1 MYHTTLRGIF
11 TLLKTNSHY
20 KTHKLE
26 HALLSFPSGSFLTLR
41 DHSRSAGVQL
51 QVLGLTQSPSPG
63 NLSFLSEFKRHLNSL
78 KGDHL
83 QSHLL
88 LQLALL
94 WLSPLPYLVLRN
106 MKWRDQSVSMGGFSR
121 TWIYPW
127 NTSQESRHLLHI
139 NDIFNYP
146 QSLILNCVFPP
157 LSLYCHFHWVCCVQ
171 QYCKWSLQQ
180 PREVTCSYWNTH
192 EVFVVKFNACW
203 YLLPLLWG

>member
-1 MYHTTLRGIF
+1 M
-11 TLLKTNSHY
+11 
-20 KTHKLE
+20 
-26 HALLSFPSGSFLTLR
+26 
-41 DHSRSAGVQL
+41 
-51 QVLGLTQSPSPG
+51 QVLGLTQSTSPG

-106 MKWRDQSVSMGGFSR
+106 MKWSDQSVSMGGFSR

-180 PREVTCSYWNTH
+180 PREVTWLFILEHTWSVCSKIQCVLVPFT
-192 EVFVVKFNACW
+192 FALRVVNSTDTVKCFN
-203 YLLPLLWG
+203 